1 MYLPV
6 AIDSSRP
13 SFWLSVFKQR
23 LCRRTHKAMY
33 QRLENAAGENTVHRM
48 SFLSVL
54 SVVFIFV
61 LFSFFFLLP
70 DGQLRSSWHLSLLR
84 AVVVVVVVIPG
95 GVRLSFSL
103 LVYTH
108 MFYKSHL
115 FSSVR
120 HAGRKKKKDSR
131 NIFSLIGTFFSST
144 PPHVFVCWCSSSFG
158 KEYGEEDGLNQL
170 TTGH

>member
-13 SFWLSVFKQR
+13 SFWVPVFKQR
-23 LCRRTHKAMY
+23 LCRKTHKAMY

-61 LFSFFFLLP
+61 LYSFFFLSP

-84 AVVVVVVVIPG
+84 AVVVVVVIPG

-103 LVYTH
+103 LVHPHVLQKSFVFIGKTH
-108 MFYKSHL
+108 RKNE
-115 FSSVR
+115 
-120 HAGRKKKKDSR
+120 KKKTR
-131 NIFSLIGTFFSST
+131 ATSS
-144 PPHVFVCWCSSSFG
+144 H
-158 KEYGEEDGLNQL
+158 
-170 TTGH
+170 